1 MEVIYIDEVKNMKIK
16 KRSIVIT
23 VLALL
28 IVGCIAI
35 IIYGKTEFSRL
46 RAERE
51 SVAGFIKTAE
61 LSVESNGCV
70 TLPDSLKKLSAS
82 GDCFVVEFYDQTAI
96 YFYTYRGI
104 LESSKGYLY
113 VTDELSYTDY
123 IDTSEYV
130 AYRDFVNIKELGDNW
145 YSCST
150 D

>member
-51 SVAGFIKTAE
+51 SIVDLIKTGE
-61 LSVESNGCV
+61 LTVEPNGCI
-70 TLPDSLKKLSAS
+70 TLPDNLKKLSDS
-82 GDCFVVEFYDQTAI
+82 GDCFIIEFSDKTAI
-96 YFYTYRGI
+96 YFYTYRGV
-104 LESSKGYLY
+104 LESSKGYVY